1 MATWLEETLFC
12 SSLLHSHFGTQSHLL
27 VSQNLMVM
35 LIMNTMMMMMI
46 LKMLMMMIGDGIA
59 STKMPQLRF
68 PILMTNVLRIGH
80 LRIAYLEGN
89 PEVIM

>member
-1 MATWLEETLFC
+1 MVATWIEATLSC

-59 STKMPQLRF
+59 ST
-68 PILMTNVLRIGH
+68 ILMTDVLRIGH
-80 LRIAYLEGN
+80 LRIAYLGGN